1 MNKTTRIK
9 KIYDLTRFD
18 SGLRIISEKI
28 PYFRSISLG
37 IWIEKGSRDESQNE
51 RGITHLIEH
60 LLFKGTHKRDAKQI
74 AKEFDE
80 IGAEFNAFTSK
91 EYLCLHSKFS
101 DEHLIKALDILS
113 DMIINSSFS
122 QKDVSLEKKVVL
134 EEIKSKND
142 NPGLIIFDIFINSL
156 FGNHPLSKPV
166 IGLQSI
172 VKSLSRDY
180 IFNYYKDS
188 ISSNNIVIATAGNID
203 HKFLLNQVKKYLKI
217 PTHLIQERKKFLVKP
232 KKNIVAKKRDIEQ
245 THLCYGTIGVNRD
258 DEDRFA
264 LSVLLNLLGGSMS
277 SRLFQEIR
285 EKRGLAYSVYSYHS
299 TFMDSGSIFIYAGTS
314 TQNVEKIIK
323 IIKNEITN
331 IRKGRIKQDEL
342 DRSKSNIK
350 GHLVLGLE
358 ETNARMI
365 RIGKS
370 ILCRNRILSIDEI
383 LEKIDAVNL
392 NDIVRLTNE
401 LFNEENMVLAAVGPI
416 TKQKLKRAYSV

>member
-18 SGLRIISEKI
+18 NGLRIISEKI

-37 IWIEKGSRDESQNE
+37 IWIAKGSRDESQNE

-91 EYLCLHSKFS
+91 EYLCLHSKFL
-101 DEHLIKALDILS
+101 DEHLTKALDILS

-122 QKDVSLEKKVVL
+122 KKDVSLEKKVVL

-142 NPGLIIFDIFINSL
+142 NPGLIIFDIFIDSL

-217 PTHLIQERKKFLVKP
+217 STHLIQERKKFVVKP
-232 KKNIVAKKRDIEQ
+232 KKNIVVKKRNIEQ

-285 EKRGLAYSVYSYHS
+285 EKRGLAYSIYSYHS

-358 ETNARMI
+358 ETNVRMI

-383 LEKIDAVNL
+383 LEKIDTVNL
-392 NDIVRLTNE
+392 NDIVRLTDE

-416 TKQKLKRAYSV
+416 TKQKLKRAYFV